1 MLVALA
7 QAPLSLPA
15 FSDGDAVA
23 IEDIEPTPEML
34 LTSPS
39 TENLIRDGD
48 ESVVDTLFVYLDG
61 CPLLS
66 ISPDENRIGPPN
78 ITYIDPTEGC
88 SAVARDVPDV
98 SPAAVW
104 QAGGGAPDGLLVRL
118 MRDDA
123 ADNPDGDDTL
133 TLASMPRPGTSIIV
147 DIESLRDDP
156 IFADGARRGIP
167 GIPVSG
173 PVTPFMIPDFLGGG
187 PAGPGVVP
195 VSGVPG
201 NIFNPGGGGTGGGGT
216 GGGPKGSLTPNGG
229 QTPEIAAVPLPYT
242 LIMLFGALYALRR
255 MVRRA

>member
-1 MLVALA
+1 MLAALA

-15 FSDGDAVA
+15 FADGDAVA
-23 IEDIEPTPEML
+23 IEDIEPTPEMI

-39 TENLIRDGD
+39 TEHLIRDGD

-66 ISPDENRIGPPN
+66 ITPDENRIGPPS

-104 QAGGGAPDGLLVRL
+104 QAGGGTPEGLRIRL

-123 ADNPDGDDTL
+123 ADYPDGEDTL
-133 TLASMPRPGTSIIV
+133 TPASMPRPGTSIIV
-147 DIESLRDDP
+147 DIESLKDDP
-156 IFADGARRGIP
+156 VFADGTPRGIP
-167 GIPVSG
+167 GIPAIG
-173 PVTPFMIPDFLGGG
+173 PVTPFIIPDILGGS

-195 VSGVPG
+195 VSVSGVPG
-201 NIFNPGGGGTGGGGT
+201 NPFNPGGGGSGGR
-216 GGGPKGSLTPNGG
+216 PNGSLTPNGG